1 MSKKVDKADMGDVTK
16 GLKLKGPGG
25 TAEHLG
31 GGLMKFTP
39 NIVGDLAKNGLDAVE
54 KPAENILPVD
64 PETTK
69 PLLKGDEYLA
79 GIMAGGGG
87 PKFNFMAGTDKDS
100 QYLVVA
106 LGKGLK
112 MGVRPMMF
120 PGKFKDNPGMVLFLA
135 VRVRVMCADPSGSLL
150 LAKEAFGLEGG
161 ALKGEHYSTHAA
173 LPAVYLPCS
182 KFEAFT
188 AIKEHALVEKFAA
201 ILTDRAVAAGADL
214 EVTAQVLTDYLDAE
228 YAKEVSDVH
237 PGQPPTEVVFF

>member
-1 MSKKVDKADMGDVTK
+1 MT
-16 GLKLKGPGG
+16 GPGG

-31 GGLMKFTP
+31 NGLTKFTP
-39 NIVGDLAKNGLDAVE
+39 NIVGDLAKDGLDAVQ
-54 KPAENILPVD
+54 KNIL

-69 PLLKGDEYLA
+69 PPFKGDEYLA

-106 LGKGLK
+106 TAKGLK

-120 PGKFKDNPGMVLFLA
+120 PGKFKDNPNMVLFLA

-161 ALKGEHYSTHAA
+161 TLKGEHYSTHAA
-173 LPAVYLPCS
+173 LPAVYLPC
-182 KFEAFT
+182 
-188 AIKEHALVEKFAA
+188 
-201 ILTDRAVAAGADL
+201 
-214 EVTAQVLTDYLDAE
+214 
-228 YAKEVSDVH
+228 
-237 PGQPPTEVVFF
+237 